1 MQIIFLPGDEPF
13 SQYPNHYVVTSRKR
27 DTHHLKNGDD
37 PD

>member
-13 SQYPNHYVVTSRKR
+13 SQYPNHYVVTSS
-27 DTHHLKNGDD
+27 LENGDD